1 MMMPAAQLVQ
11 VYRGPLIESNHYGHI
26 AVVDLRGNVLHGLGD
41 PRHVTFVRSSSKPL
55 QAIPVVESGAAD
67 RYRFSQADL
76 ALCCASHNGEQRH
89 TDRVTDMLARIGVP
103 HEALQCGTHA
113 PRDQDNYKKLI
124 RSGGELT
131 PIYNNCSG
139 KHTGMLTLASHLGA
153 DLTNYRDVDHPVQV
167 LMRAAVADMADMP
180 AEDIV
185 IGIDGCGVPVFGV
198 PLDRLALAFA
208 KLSDPSGQ
216 PDTRRQALERITA
229 AMMAHPE
236 MVGGKDRFC
245 TDLMSALQ
253 GRIIGK
259 AGAEGVYA
267 AGIMGEGIGIAV
279 KVDDGNARAA
289 YPTVVAILE
298 QMGYLGEA
306 DLKSLEAHRVPSIQN
321 AREETIGKLQV
332 AFSL

>member
-1 MMMPAAQLVQ
+1 MPAAQLVH

-26 AVVDLRGNVLHGLGD
+26 AVVDFRGNVLHGLGD
-41 PRHVTFVRSSSKPL
+41 PHHVTFVRSSSKPL

-67 RYRFSQADL
+67 RYRFSPADL
-76 ALCCASHNGEQRH
+76 ALCCASHSGEQRH

-103 HEALQCGTHA
+103 HEALQCGTHV
-113 PRDQDNYKKLI
+113 PRDQENYKRLI

-139 KHTGMLTLASHLGA
+139 KHAGMLTLASHLGA
-153 DLTNYRDVDHPVQV
+153 DLSSYRDIDHPVQV
-167 LMRAAVADMADMP
+167 LMRAAVADMADMV

-208 KLSDPSGQ
+208 KLSDPTGQ
-216 PDTRRQALERITA
+216 PETRRQALERITA

-236 MVGGKDRFC
+236 MVGGMNRFC

-289 YPTVVAILE
+289 YPTVIAILE

-306 DLKSLEAHRVPSIQN
+306 DLKALEAHRVPLIHN
-321 AREETIGKLQV
+321 AREETIGTLQV

>member
-1 MMMPAAQLVQ
+1 
-11 VYRGPLIESNHYGHI
+11 
-26 AVVDLRGNVLHGLGD
+26 
-41 PRHVTFVRSSSKPL
+41 
-55 QAIPVVESGAAD
+55 
-67 RYRFSQADL
+67 
-76 ALCCASHNGEQRH
+76 
-89 TDRVTDMLARIGVP
+89 
-103 HEALQCGTHA
+103 
-113 PRDQDNYKKLI
+113 
-124 RSGGELT
+124 LT

>member
-1 MMMPAAQLVQ
+1 MSATQLIH
-11 VYRGPLIESNHYGHI
+11 VYRGPLIESNHYGHV
-26 AVVDLRGNVLHGLGD
+26 AVVDLKGNVLHGLGD

-67 RYRFSQADL
+67 RYLFTPADL
-76 ALCCASHNGEQRH
+76 ALCCASHSGEERH
-89 TDRVTDMLARIGVP
+89 TDRVADLLARIGVSE
-103 HEALQCGTHA
+103 EALQCGIHA
-113 PRDQDNYKKLI
+113 PRDEENYKKLI

-139 KHTGMLTLASHLGA
+139 KHSGMLALASQLGA
-153 DLTNYRDVDHPVQV
+153 DLETYRQVDHPVQV
-167 LMRAAVADMADMP
+167 MMRAAVADMAGMN

-185 IGIDGCGVPVFGV
+185 IGVDGCGVPVFGL

-208 KLSDPSGQ
+208 KLSDPSEL
-216 PDTRRQALERITA
+216 PEPRRQTLERIA
-229 AMMAHPE
+229 SAMMEHPE

-245 TDLMSALQ
+245 TDLMSALK
-253 GRIIGK
+253 GRIVGK

-267 AGIMGEGIGIAV
+267 AGIIGQGIGIAV
-279 KVDDGNARAA
+279 KVEDGNARAA

-298 QMGYLGEA
+298 QLGYLNET
-306 DLKSLEAHRVPSIQN
+306 DLKALEPHHTPLIRN
-321 AREETIGKLQV
+321 AREEIIGRLQA

>member
-1 MMMPAAQLVQ
+1 MMMPAAQLVH

-26 AVVDLRGNVLHGLGD
+26 AVVDLKGNVLRGLGD
-41 PRHVTFVRSSSKPL
+41 PQHVTFVRSSSKPL

-89 TDRVTDMLARIGVP
+89 TDRVADMLARIGVP
-103 HEALQCGTHA
+103 HEALQCGIHA

-153 DLTNYRDVDHPVQV
+153 DLSGYRSIDHPVQV
-167 LMRAAVADMADMP
+167 LMRAAVADMAGMP

-216 PDTRRQALERITA
+216 PDPRRQALEQITA

-236 MVGGKDRFC
+236 MVGGKERFC
-245 TDLMSALQ
+245 TDLMSALP

-267 AGIMGEGIGIAV
+267 AGIMGKGIGIAV

-306 DLKSLEAHRVPSIQN
+306 DLKALEAHRTPSIQN
-321 AREETIGKLQV
+321 ARDEIIGKLQV

>member
-1 MMMPAAQLVQ
+1 MPAAQLVH
-11 VYRGPLIESNHYGHI
+11 VYRGPLIESKHYGHI
-26 AVVDLRGNVLHGLGD
+26 AVVDLSGNVLHGLGD

-67 RYRFSQADL
+67 RYQFSQADL

-89 TDRVTDMLARIGVP
+89 TDRVMDMLARIGVP

-153 DLTNYRDVDHPVQV
+153 DLSSYRDIDHPVQV
-167 LMRAAVADMADMP
+167 LMRSAVADMTDMP

-216 PDTRRQALERITA
+216 PEPRRQALERITA

-245 TDLMSALQ
+245 TDLMSALP

-267 AGIMGEGIGIAV
+267 AGLMGEGIGIAV

-298 QMGYLGEA
+298 QLGYLGEA
-306 DLKSLEAHRVPSIQN
+306 DLKALEAHRVPSIQN
-321 AREETIGKLQV
+321 AREEIIGKLQV